1 MPEIDSIIASYKKH
15 NEEEKKALRYAKD
28 HNDLPYVNDLAQVMD
43 GATLV
48 KEGMLLI
55 RKHPRFCYVTKHSHN
70 YLEINFMLSGETT
83 QILDGNKMVLKE
95 GELLFIS
102 KNSKHEFYPSK
113 EEDILLNFI
122 ILPEFFDFIFPFI
135 DRNGNIK
142 KFLFNLL
149 SNGEE
154 SNSVLFHVG
163 KDKTIQNI
171 MENILVAYHENTE
184 GTPNLLRHY
193 FLILIYEL
201 LKRTEVAEETKSS
214 HYDSILLF
222 KVYNYIENNY
232 PNGSL
237 SELSKILNEDY
248 NYLSKKIKKLTGFS
262 FLQLLEKEKIKA
274 AKSLLEHTSSNI
286 EDIAYHIGYNNLT
299 FFYKVFKKHEGM
311 TPRAYK
317 LSLKS

>member
-1 MPEIDSIIASYKKH
+1 MPEIDSIIVSYKRH

-163 KDKTIQNI
+163 QDKTIQNI

-237 SELSKILNEDY
+237 LELSKILNEDY

-317 LSLKS
+317 QSLKV

>member
-1 MPEIDSIIASYKKH
+1 MPEIDSIIASYKRH

-163 KDKTIQNI
+163 QDKTIQNI

-201 LKRTEVAEETKSS
+201 LKRTGVAEETKSS

-237 SELSKILNEDY
+237 LELSKILNEDY

-317 LSLKS
+317 QSLKI